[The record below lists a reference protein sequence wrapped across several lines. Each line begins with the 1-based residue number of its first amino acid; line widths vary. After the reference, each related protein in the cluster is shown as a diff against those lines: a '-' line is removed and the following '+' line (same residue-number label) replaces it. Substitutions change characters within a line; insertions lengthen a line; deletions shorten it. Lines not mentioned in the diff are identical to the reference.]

1 MQAGAYAPRNF
12 LWLLFVQLGRR
23 LGASCTS
30 SRGRKHHSWS
40 CPPWLCWTE
49 VSVNTTRNNKYM
61 LLYTKPLNV
70 SRQAGSLFHDFFI
83 YETSKNSE
91 LRQNLIHK
99 NLRYVKSI
107 IYIIFHNIHVQYQQ
121 TKFCSYPYTLDC
133 CTIVTVLLSVL
144 QMFMLQPSVKPESQV
159 GAPLTELLKDPY
171 ILIAAGEF
179 RPTQI
184 PTRL

>member
-70 SRQAGSLFHDFFI
+70 SRQAGSLFHEIFI

-99 NLRYVKSI
+99 NLIYVKSI

-133 CTIVTVLLSVL
+133 CSIVTLS
-144 QMFMLQPSVKPESQV
+144 FSQSYRCSCYSPRWSRSPRWV
-159 GAPLTELLKDPY
+159 RRSLNSWRT
-171 ILIAAGEF
+171 
-179 RPTQI
+179 PTS
-184 PTRL
+184 L